1 MKEDIGSC
9 NRFVKEYFGDK
20 NRGYGQQIV
29 EVFHKLRVQKFKD
42 PYGPAKEQFEGTGS
56 YGNGAAMRTAPIAL
70 FCHKN
75 YEELLDTAR
84 KCAELT
90 HTHKQGYTG
99 AILQSLGRFNIEEV
113 NPHLHGRRMEN
124 HIGKTTPSSPERDSN
139 TDLPVLGNLAQHIS
153 SALANHA
160 TKLKLWYRFQNNYGL
175 DNYTCLIYLALGISL
190 ILNLTNI
197 VYLPIYSPQVDDPF
211 RRTLQYAISLGG
223 DTDTIASM
231 AGAIAGA
238 FYGYEAIN
246 TSLQKHCEL
255 LDQVVKYADD
265 LFKLISA

>member
-1 MKEDIGSC
+1 MALLPHLPEFQALKAAPRVGDIQPDAEYVDTCSNLLWKSRSRQGFGKVEFRGSEPAFAWRESGKPFRVKPPLVHPTEIRTSISPSSAVELNTTGALDNYATEAAPVKQYTDDTAMTKCIAKSLITQRKYDPDDLAKSEFSSLDKYNFSVNMKEDIGSC

-90 HTHKQGYTG
+90 HTHKQGYNG
-99 AILQSLGRFNIEEV
+99 AILQVRQKEE
-113 NPHLHGRRMEN
+113 
-124 HIGKTTPSSPERDSN
+124 
-139 TDLPVLGNLAQHIS
+139 
-153 SALANHA
+153 
-160 TKLKLWYRFQNNYGL
+160 
-175 DNYTCLIYLALGISL
+175 
-190 ILNLTNI
+190 
-197 VYLPIYSPQVDDPF
+197 
-211 RRTLQYAISLGG
+211 
-223 DTDTIASM
+223 
-231 AGAIAGA
+231 
-238 FYGYEAIN
+238 EA
-246 TSLQKHCEL
+246 
-255 LDQVVKYADD
+255 
-265 LFKLISA
+265 

>member
-1 MKEDIGSC
+1 MRTFTHDGTVRMVWTAAMVARVYLDLGMAAMLEFSSLDKYNFSVNMKEDIGSC

-29 EVFHKLRVQKFKD
+29 EVFHKLRVRKFKD

-90 HTHKQGYTG
+90 HTHKQGYNG
-99 AILQSLGRFNIEEV
+99 AIL
-113 NPHLHGRRMEN
+113 
-124 HIGKTTPSSPERDSN
+124 
-139 TDLPVLGNLAQHIS
+139 
-153 SALANHA
+153 
-160 TKLKLWYRFQNNYGL
+160 
-175 DNYTCLIYLALGISL
+175 
-190 ILNLTNI
+190 
-197 VYLPIYSPQVDDPF
+197 QVDDPF

-255 LDQVVKYADD
+255 LDQVIKYADD